1 LNLREREKAMTL
13 QLHQTAY
20 IYRMQF
26 ARSGSISYVGHLDLM
41 RTFEHSLRRAGL
53 PLLHSQGYN
62 PRPML
67 VFALPLGVG
76 ISSEDDYLDV
86 SLSENI
92 RVEELIER
100 LGTSLP
106 DGLRIKD
113 GWQVPETK
121 GSIMAM
127 ITAARYELQAPG
139 IFCALEKL
147 FVREEILVEKRS
159 KGQLRTLNIRPLMH
173 MLTQGDRP
181 VSRSISAEVGD
192 VASVL
197 VCAGSHENLRPD
209 LLLQALILFEGYP
222 EKNSSNCEVVR
233 TGLYTGTYP
242 DIRTLK
248 EMI

>member
-1 LNLREREKAMTL
+1 MTL

-20 IYRMQF
+20 MYRMQF

-86 SLSENI
+86 SLSEDM
-92 RVEELIER
+92 RVEEVIEK
-100 LGTSLP
+100 LGKSLP

-113 GWQVPETK
+113 GWSVPETK

-127 ITAARYELQAPG
+127 ITAARYDLQAPC
-139 IFCALEKL
+139 IYRAMEKL
-147 FVREEILVEKRS
+147 FVRDEINVEKRS

-173 MLTQGDRP
+173 ELIREGSLFSGTDFEQKEDT
-181 VSRSISAEVGD
+181 
-192 VASVL
+192 ASVL
-197 VCAGSHENLRPD
+197 VCAGSHENVRPD
-209 LLLQALILFEGYP
+209 LLLQALVLFENYP
-222 EKNSSNCEVVR
+222 DKDASNCEVVR

-242 DIRTLK
+242 DLKTLK
-248 EMI
+248 EMM